1 MEKPHGVRWT
11 YGGGLD
17 DMTTRLTGQ
26 LMDLRR
32 SAKRI
37 ICKDDRLGHVLG
49 GRCFFFRMSAYMSR
63 VVEDV
68 SVSMMSACILPI
80 GTGKQHQRAKT
91 ML

>member
-1 MEKPHGVRWT
+1 VRWT

-17 DMTTRLTGQ
+17 NVTTRLTGQ

-37 ICKDDRLGHVLG
+37 ICKDDQLGHVLG
-49 GRCFFFRMSAYMSR
+49 GRCFFFRMSAYVHR
-63 VVEDV
+63 VEEDV
-68 SVSMMSACILPI
+68 SVSMMSACTLPV
-80 GTGKQHQRAKT
+80 GTGKQKQWAKT